1 MATFDDYEK
10 ELYKGVKKLAQQVV
24 DGLEEEAITDMNA
37 FLYRSKSDLKRWTAL
52 LAAGRI
58 TGEDFSDLV
67 GAQKALAELHELTRT
82 GIGLTKLERF
92 RKDFIQLVIDS
103 AMKVYL

>member
-24 DGLEEEAITDMNA
+24 DGLEEEAITDMNV
-37 FLYRSKSDLKRWTAL
+37 FIRKSKKDLKRWTGL
-52 LAAGRI
+52 LSAGKI
-58 TGEDFSDLV
+58 TGDDFCDLV

-82 GIGLTKLERF
+82 GIGLTKLEKF
-92 RKDFIQLVIDS
+92 RKDLIQLLVDT